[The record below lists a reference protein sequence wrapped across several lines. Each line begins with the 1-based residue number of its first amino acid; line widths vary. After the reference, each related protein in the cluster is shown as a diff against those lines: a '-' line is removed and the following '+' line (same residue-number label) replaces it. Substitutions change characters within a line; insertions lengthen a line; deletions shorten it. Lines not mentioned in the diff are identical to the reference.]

1 MRIHLKLSV
10 PGGEA
15 AMRFLLSGV
24 WSAILSKVSGQWDCR
39 GHPFEDHC
47 GLREMKETENK
58 LALGK

>member
-1 MRIHLKLSV
+1 
-10 PGGEA
+10 
-15 AMRFLLSGV
+15 MRFLLSGV